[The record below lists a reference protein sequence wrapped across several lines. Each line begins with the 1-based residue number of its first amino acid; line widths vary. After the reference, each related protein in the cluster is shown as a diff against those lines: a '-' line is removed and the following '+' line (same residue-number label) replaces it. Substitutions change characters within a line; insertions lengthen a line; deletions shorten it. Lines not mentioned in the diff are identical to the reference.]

1 MIRGMTLTDEFLSH
15 LAHEL
20 NYSELT
26 VSAYGADLK
35 QWADFATSGRPEDL
49 RPLDTTRSDMRV
61 WISELARSGC
71 SPRTLRRKASAL
83 RSFFRF
89 LMKTHGL
96 TVNPM
101 TGITLPKLRKNL
113 PVYVRPEETQAI
125 LTDTPV
131 DEFSALRDRLILDI
145 LYSTGMRCSEL
156 TGLLDRNVDTRKGEL
171 KVHGKRN
178 KERVIP
184 FGPGLSE
191 AIDRYRQMRD
201 ANPATSISRQD
212 PDAPLMV
219 RDNGEPLY
227 RSMVYRV
234 VHRMLSE
241 GGAHAERLS
250 PHVMRHSMATDML
263 NSGAP
268 IAGVQQLLGHASL
281 TSTQVYTHVAYR
293 DLKNNY
299 QLAHPRAQ
307 NNKGG
312 NYGH

>member
-1 MIRGMTLTDEFLSH
+1 MKLIDEFLAH

-26 VSAYGADLK
+26 VSAYGADLE
-35 QWADFATSGRPEDL
+35 QWAQFATSGHPDEL
-49 RPLDTTRSDMRV
+49 RPMDVTQSDVRL
-61 WISELARSGC
+61 WISSLARSGN
-71 SPRTLRRKASAL
+71 SARTLKRKASSL
-83 RSFFRF
+83 RTFFRY
-89 LMKTHGL
+89 LMRTHGL
-96 TVNPM
+96 SVNPM
-101 TGITLPKLRKNL
+101 TGVSLPRPSKTL
-113 PVYVRPEETQAI
+113 PVYVRPEETEAI
-125 LTDTPV
+125 LADLPA
-131 DEFSALRDRLILDI
+131 DDFSTLRDSLILEL

-156 TGLLDRNVDTRKGEL
+156 TGLLDRNVDTVKGEL

-178 KERVIP
+178 KDRVIP
-184 FGPGLSE
+184 FGPRLAGE
-191 AIDRYRQMRD
+191 IERYRALRD
-201 ANPATSISRQD
+201 SDPATSVSRSD
-212 PDAPLMV
+212 PGAPLMV
-219 RDNGEPLY
+219 RDNGAPLY

-234 VHRMLSE
+234 VHRLLAE

-299 QLAHPRAQ
+299 QLAHPRAL
-307 NNKGG
+307 NKKGG

>member
-1 MIRGMTLTDEFLSH
+1 MTLIKEFLNH

-26 VSAYGADLK
+26 VSAYGADLE
-35 QWADFATSGRPEDL
+35 QWAGFATSGRPDEL
-49 RPLDTTRSDMRV
+49 RPMDVTQSDMRQ
-61 WISELARSGC
+61 WISHLARNGC
-71 SPRTLRRKASAL
+71 SARTLKRKSSSL
-83 RSFFRF
+83 RAFFRF
-89 LMKTHGL
+89 LMRVHGL
-96 TVNPM
+96 AVNPM
-101 TGITLPKLRKNL
+101 TGISLPKPRKNL
-113 PVYVRPEETQAI
+113 PVYIRPEETSSVLSSLPADDF
-125 LTDTPV
+125 TT
-131 DEFSALRDRLILDI
+131 LRDKLMLDL

-156 TGLLDRNVDTRKGEL
+156 TGLLDRNVDTSKGEL
-171 KVHGKRN
+171 KVMGKRN

-184 FGPGLSE
+184 FGPQLAE
-191 AIDRYRQMRD
+191 AIDSYRTVRD
-201 ANPATSISRQD
+201 SSPSTAISPAD
-212 PDAPLMV
+212 PSAPLMV
-219 RDNGEPLY
+219 RENGEPLY
-227 RSMVYRV
+227 RSLVYRV
-234 VHRMLSE
+234 VHRILSE

-307 NNKGG
+307 TNKGG
-312 NYGH
+312 HYGH